1 MPDWIYALL
10 GLLILAGGFGLAC
23 SLAHLVSCWRVM
35 RQLDLIQKGD
45 KQ

>member
-1 MPDWIYALL
+1 MPDCLYVPL

-23 SLAHLVSCWRVM
+23 SLAHLLSCWLVM
-35 RQLDLIQKGD
+35 RELDLIQKGD